1 MQYRKLG
8 NTGLNVSRIAFG
20 TIPFKL
26 LEYSVEDGANLLVAA
41 AEQGINFFDLAEIYG
56 TYGHMREALRHINQ
70 PIIVASKSTAKTAD
84 EMQASISKALDETGL
99 DRIDIF
105 KLHGVDSLEDLEV
118 RKPAW
123 EALLKAKSDGLVR
136 VVGFSTHSCKVVEQI
151 ADWPE
156 VEVIL
161 AVLNQGLRGVLEGSM
176 AEMHQA
182 IKRAH
187 EAGKGIY
194 LMKVFAGGNLF
205 ASARQALEFA
215 LGLPEVDSVA
225 VGMQSVEEIIFN
237 LAVASGIEVP
247 PHIQRALDT
256 RVRQL
261 HIRPFCKACGT
272 CIDACRYDALTMGE
286 KMPIVDEE
294 KCILCGY
301 CGFACPAMAIKI
313 L

>member
-1 MQYRKLG
+1 MKYRTLG
-8 NTGLNVSRIAFG
+8 NTGLEVSRIAYG

-26 LEYSVEDGANLLVAA
+26 REYSVQQGAELLIAA
-41 AEQGINFFDLAEIYG
+41 AENGINFFDLAEIYG
-56 TYGHMREALRHINQ
+56 TYSHAREALRHINQ
-70 PIIVASKSTAKTAD
+70 PIIVASKSMAKTA
-84 EMQASISKALDETGL
+84 EYMNASINKALDETGL

-105 KLHGVDSLEDLEV
+105 KLHGVDSLEELEV

-123 EALLKAKSDGLVR
+123 DALLKAKSDGLIR
-136 VVGFSTHSCKVVEQI
+136 AVGISTHSCNVLEEI

-156 VEVIL
+156 VEVVL
-161 AVLNQGLRGVLEGSM
+161 AILNQGLRGVLEGSM
-176 AEMHQA
+176 AEMHQG
-182 IKRAH
+182 IKKAH
-187 EAGKGIY
+187 EAGKGVY

-215 LGLPEVDSVA
+215 LDLPEVDSVA
-225 VGMQSVEEIIFN
+225 VGMQNVEEVIFN
-237 LAVASGIEVP
+237 SAVASGIGVP
-247 PHIQRALDT
+247 RDVQRALDT
-256 RVRQL
+256 CVRHL

-272 CIDACRYDALTMGE
+272 CIDVCRYGALTMGE
-286 KMPIVDEE
+286 KMPVVDEE

>member
-1 MQYRKLG
+1 MEYRRLG
-8 NTGLNVSRIAFG
+8 HTDVTVSRIAYG

-26 LEYSVEDGANLLVAA
+26 REYSVEQGAELLIAA

-56 TYGHMREALRHINQ
+56 TYAHAREALCQINQ
-70 PIIVASKSTAKTAD
+70 PIIVASKSMAKTAED
-84 EMQASISKALDETGL
+84 MDASIKKALDETGL

-105 KLHGVDSLEDLEV
+105 KLHGPDSLDDLEA

-123 EALLKAKSDGLVR
+123 EALLRAKSDGLIR
-136 VVGFSTHSCKVVEQI
+136 AVGVSTHSCKVLEEI

-161 AVLNQGLRGVLEGSM
+161 AILNQGLRGVVEGSM

-182 IKRAH
+182 IKKAH
-187 EAGKGIY
+187 GAGKGIY

-205 ASARQALEFA
+205 ASARQALRFA
-215 LGLPEVDSVA
+215 LDLPEVDSVA
-225 VGMQSVEEIIFN
+225 IGMQNVEEVIFN
-237 LAVASGIEVP
+237 SAVASGIEVP
-247 PHIQRALDT
+247 ADIQRALDT
-256 RVRQL
+256 RKREL

-272 CIDACRYDALTMGE
+272 CIDECRYGALTMGE

-301 CGFACPAMAIKI
+301 CGFACPSMAIKI